1 MLNENIDML
10 QQGNANEMDPGLMK
24 RKGSL
29 KQLGEGALRSPLQKK
44 EEIVGK
50 T

>member
-10 QQGNANEMDPGLMK
+10 QGETSEMDPGVMK

-29 KQLGEGALRSPLQKK
+29 KQIGEGALRSPLQKK
-44 EEIVGK
+44 EEMVR
-50 T
+50 